1 MSKLKLLVVSILFVS
16 AALVFAQE
24 EEAAQEETPAQEEA
38 PVVETQPTPQ
48 SILNN
53 QYFQQSVRL
62 NERAQEAYEIGDY
75 DAAAGYAEQAAEY
88 ARLSDEYVSMRLA
101 DYAIARAHSRYTW
114 AGSEGAATRY
124 PSEYETATT
133 AYNEA
138 IDARQAEDWD
148 SATEAAHRV
157 LAALVNVKGRSGQG
171 GPGSEPPRPAGGTL
185 PAQYTVRNW
194 STTGDCFW
202 NIASWSWVYG
212 DPYQW
217 RKLYEANK
225 DKIPEPNNANLI
237 EPGTVLDIPSL
248 GGEVRSGMWDPLVKY

>member
-1 MSKLKLLVVSILFVS
+1 MNTLKLLVLSMLIFS
-16 AALVFAQE
+16 AAFVFAQE
-24 EEAAQEETPAQEEA
+24 EAVPAQETA
-38 PVVETQPTPQ
+38 PVVEIQTPQ
-48 SILNN
+48 SIINN
-53 QYFQQSVRL
+53 QYYLQSVRL
-62 NERAQEAYEIGDY
+62 NERAREAYEIGDY
-75 DAAAGYAEQAAEY
+75 DAAATYAEQAAEY

-114 AGSEGAATRY
+114 AGSVGAATRF
-124 PSEYETATT
+124 PSEYQTATT

-138 IDARQAEDWD
+138 IDARKSEEWD

-157 LAALVNVKGRSGQG
+157 LAALLKVTGPGGQT
-171 GPGSEPPRPAGGTL
+171 GPGSEPPRPAQGAL

-202 NIASWSWVYG
+202 NIAGWSWVYG

-237 EPGTVLDIPSL
+237 EPGIILDIPSL
-248 GGEVRSGMWDPLVKY
+248 GGEIRSGMWDPLVKY